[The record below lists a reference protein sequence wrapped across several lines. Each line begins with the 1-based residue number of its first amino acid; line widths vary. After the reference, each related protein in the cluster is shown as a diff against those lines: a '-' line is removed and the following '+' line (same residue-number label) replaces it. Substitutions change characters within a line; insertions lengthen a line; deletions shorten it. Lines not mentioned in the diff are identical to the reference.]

1 VGRTLVT
8 GATGF
13 VGAQVARR
21 LVERGDDVR
30 VLLRPQ
36 ADEEALTGLDA
47 ETVRGDLLDRRAVRR
62 ALRGIERVFHTAGMA
77 SLEGGSEGEAAVFRA
92 NVDTARTVLE
102 ESQRADVERVVL
114 TSSAAAVGPAPYGQ
128 TADEDQVFNAAGLG
142 IPYVDAKREV
152 EAEAFRFAARGLPV
166 VCVNPTLVFGAGDRR
181 AVATSLVWRFL
192 LGEVSVYPDGAVNIV
207 DVDDVARAHLLADS
221 EGLSGERYLVG
232 NRNYTLERL
241 FTDLARLSGVEP
253 PPLKLPAML
262 AVPFARAM
270 EAVPGG
276 SPISVP
282 EAAVASRWWTYR
294 STKASREL
302 GWEPSHHE
310 DTLEATVD
318 WCRRTDGAAIA
329 RARTSQPARY
339 KAASAVLAVLQQG
352 ERLAGGVARRL
363 GF

>member
-1 VGRTLVT
+1 MGRTLVT

-13 VGAQVARR
+13 VGAQVARK
-21 LVERGDDVR
+21 LVERGDEVR
-30 VLLRPQ
+30 VSIRPG
-36 ADEEALTGLDA
+36 ADAEAIAELDA
-47 ETVRGDLLDRRAVRR
+47 EVVRGDLLDRRAVRR
-62 ALRGIERVFHTAGMA
+62 ALRDTDRVFHTAGMA
-77 SLEGGSEGEAAVFRA
+77 SLAGGSQGEGVVFRA

-102 ESQRADVERVVL
+102 EARRAEVHRVVL
-114 TSSAAAVGPAPYGQ
+114 TSSAAAVGPAPRGQ
-128 TADEDQVFNAAGLG
+128 TADEDQIFTTARLD
-142 IPYVDAKREV
+142 IPYVAAKREV

-166 VCVNPTLVFGAGDRR
+166 VCVNPTLVFGPGDRR

-192 LGEVSVYPDGAVNIV
+192 RGEVSVYPDGAVNIV
-207 DVDDVARAHLLADS
+207 DVEDVADAHLLADS
-221 EGLSGERYLVG
+221 EGRSGERYIVG

-241 FTDLARLSGVEP
+241 FADLGRLSGIEP

-276 SPISVP
+276 SPLSVL
-282 EAAVASRWWTYR
+282 EATVAGRWWTYR
-294 STKASREL
+294 STKAKHEL

-329 RARTSQPARY
+329 RARSSQPARY
-339 KAASAVLAVLQQG
+339 KAAAAALGLLQHG
-352 ERLAGGVARRL
+352 ERFAGGLARRL
-363 GF
+363 GL